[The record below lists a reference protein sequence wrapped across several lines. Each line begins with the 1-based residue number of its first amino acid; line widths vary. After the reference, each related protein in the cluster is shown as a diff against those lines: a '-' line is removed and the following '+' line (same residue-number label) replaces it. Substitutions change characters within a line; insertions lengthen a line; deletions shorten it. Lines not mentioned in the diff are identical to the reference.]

1 MAHRDSEKS
10 AFRTSIGNFYC
21 TVMPY
26 GLKNASVTYQRT
38 MTVIFHGMMHYEME
52 DYVDNIVV
60 KSRKREDHIKVL
72 KKVFEWCRLFKL
84 RMNLLKSAFGV
95 FAAKFLGFLVVEE

>member
-1 MAHRDSEKS
+1 MAHRGLEKS

-38 MTVIFHGMMHYEME
+38 MIVIFHGMMHYEME